1 MPTLANHTTR
11 STTTGCR
18 SNDLCETIRRPL
30 AWSSHPHRLNL
41 GALGSH
47 FYICRATVQ
56 DSVGLY
62 GGDSRCGRSHRGG
75 EVGRRRQARRHRGL
89 LRCPEWEG
97 DRHATGWQGAVSSV
111 AAATHLAAGGNHL
124 VKRVIDLP
132 GDTVSCAGPTSDL
145 QVNGV
150 TVHEPYLQDGVHGC
164 APANDFGRWVIHVP
178 AGHLW
183 VMGDNRRGSADS
195 RAHDDGT
202 GRLGSIPTSSI
213 TGRVIGVVWP
223 LTSLAGGHASRDT
236 FARVPAVK

>member
-1 MPTLANHTTR
+1 MISAKP
-11 STTTGCR
+11 
-18 SNDLCETIRRPL
+18 
-30 AWSSHPHRLNL
+30 
-41 GALGSH
+41 
-47 FYICRATVQ
+47 
-56 DSVGLY
+56 SVGPWPGRLILIVSIWALWALISTFVVQPFKIPSGSMEATLGVGDRIVVEKW
-62 GGDSRCGRSHRGG
+62 GGDVKRGDI
-75 EVGRRRQARRHRGL
+75 VVFSDAL
-89 LRCPEWEG
+89 KWEG
-97 DRHATGWQGAVSSV
+97 DRHPTGWQGVISSV

-124 VKRVIDLP
+124 VKRVIGLP

-164 APANDFGRWVIHVP
+164 APSNDSGRWVIHVP

-183 VMGDNRRGSADS
+183 VMGDNRSGSADS